1 MVLFMSVDEF
11 IEKKVLPKYR
21 DIVSLLREV
30 MREMAPDSKLTIYYG
45 IPMFKRKNLVL
56 AWISPTKK
64 GITFGF
70 RQGVEFEDK
79 YGLLEGKGKWARN
92 IRIKN
97 AASVDKEALRYY
109 IKQALELE
117 SKINPT

>member
-1 MVLFMSVDEF
+1 MSVDEF
-11 IEKKVLPKYR
+11 LEKKVLPEYR
-21 DIVSLLREV
+21 EVVSMLREL
-30 MREMAPDSKLTIYYG
+30 MREMAPDAKLMIYYG

-70 RQGVEFEDK
+70 RRGVEFEDK

-92 IRIKN
+92 IRIK
-97 AASVDKEALRYY
+97 SVDSVNKQALRYY
-109 IKQALELE
+109 IKQASELE
-117 SKINPT
+117 SK